1 MDPYIELCIELLQ
14 PLGPVRPLRM
24 FGGHGL
30 YVDGLFMALVIQNQ
44 LYLKTDDVTRER
56 FVAAG
61 CQPFS
66 YATKTGERQVI
77 SYYQPPEEALE
88 SPPLMQPWARLAF
101 EAALRTANAKKPAK
115 ARKPAA
121 AKKTA
126 AKKTSAASAKRA
138 AKPALPESAAIAK
151 RAAKPAVSESAAK
164 KPAAKKAA
172 VRRG

>member
-1 MDPYIELCIELLQ
+1 MEGLKAVEPYIQLCIELLQ

-61 CQPFS
+61 CEPFS
-66 YATKTGERQVI
+66 YSTKNGERQVM
-77 SYYQPPEEALE
+77 SYYQPPEETLE
-88 SPPLMQPWARLAF
+88 SPPLMLPWARLAM
-101 EAALRTANAKKPAK
+101 EAALRAANAKKPKAAAK
-115 ARKPAA
+115 RPAAKKASASKKPA

-126 AKKTSAASAKRA
+126 AG
-138 AKPALPESAAIAK
+138 
-151 RAAKPAVSESAAK
+151 
-164 KPAAKKAA
+164 
-172 VRRG
+172 RG